1 MFKWIRH
8 CTLIAVTSTL
18 LGCSMLPPAL
28 PGVTLPVL
36 EERTLTSALS
46 LADAQE
52 TSLGQAIT
60 PMVDEHPGL
69 SGIVAL
75 TDALEAF
82 AARLM
87 LVENAERTL
96 DVQYYI
102 WRNDETGRLLLNAI
116 HDAAERG
123 VRVRLLLDDLNSAPL
138 EGVLAHL
145 HSHPLIEVRMF
156 NPFPARSSRT
166 LGFITDFNRAN
177 RRMHNKSLT
186 ADNQATIIGGRNIGD
201 SYFGA
206 GEGFLFTDLD
216 VLAIGPVVQDVSH
229 DFDRFWSSPS
239 AYPLHQ
245 LIDTRHKRSR
255 YQPKSVANMLSNNA
269 QLLAYVDEVM
279 ATDLAANVIQGEV
292 EFLWAR
298 TTMVSDDPLKGLG
311 QAEEQD
317 MIVYQLHKAIG
328 EPQHYLELISPYF
341 VPTRWGVEA
350 LIDLAER
357 GVEIIILT
365 NSLEAT
371 DVAIVHAGY
380 AKWRKKLLR
389 AGIRIFEKRQI
400 LPEDP
405 FLDDDPQLAR
415 LGSSAASL
423 HAKTFAI
430 DGKRVFVG
438 SFNFD
443 PRSALLNTELG
454 FVIDSPE
461 LAHMV
466 DQTFTE
472 RMPMQAYELQL
483 SPAGRL
489 YWLERK
495 PGHIIRHEH
504 DPYTTRM
511 QRLSMRFFSWLP
523 IDWLL

>member
-1 MFKWIRH
+1 MKK
-8 CTLIAVTSTL
+8 TLHYATAILLSTFL
-18 LGCSMLPPAL
+18 LGCSLLPHDL
-28 PGVTLPVL
+28 PGVTLPAL
-36 EERTLTSALS
+36 EERTITTALTLEEANQT
-46 LADAQE
+46 A
-52 TSLGQAIT
+52 LGQTLSPLVA
-60 PMVDEHPGL
+60 DHPDK

-82 AARLM
+82 AARLL
-87 LVENAERTL
+87 LVENAEKTL

-102 WRNDETGRLLLNAI
+102 WRNDDTGRLLLSAL
-116 HDAAERG
+116 HEAAERG
-123 VRVRLLLDDLNSAPL
+123 VRVRLLLDDLNSGPL
-138 EGVLAHL
+138 EGILTHL
-145 HSHPLIEVRMF
+145 HAHPNIEVRMF
-156 NPFPARSSRT
+156 NPFPARRSRV

-177 RRMHNKSLT
+177 RRMHNKSFT
-186 ADNQATIIGGRNIGD
+186 ADNQVTIIGGRNIGD

-216 VLAIGPVVQDVSH
+216 VLAIGPVVTDVSD

-245 LIDTRHKRSR
+245 LVDMQRKRSR
-255 YQPKSVANMLSNNA
+255 YKPQPVAQMLAANDA
-269 QLLAYVDEVM
+269 LVEFMDEVM
-279 ATDLAANVIQGEV
+279 ATTFAADALRGDVT
-292 EFLWAR
+292 FMWAE

-311 QAEEQD
+311 KAEEEQ
-317 MIVYQLHKAIG
+317 MIMHQLQKAVG
-328 EPQHYLELISPYF
+328 EPQHYFELISPYF
-341 VPTRWGVEA
+341 VPTRWGVDA
-350 LIDLAER
+350 LIEMAEQ

-400 LPEDP
+400 LPLDP
-405 FLDDDPQLAR
+405 FMDEEPAVGR

-430 DGKRVFVG
+430 DGQRVFVG

-461 LAHMV
+461 LAQMI

-483 SPAGRL
+483 SPQGRL

-495 PGHIIRHEH
+495 PGHIIRHEK
-504 DPYTTRM
+504 DPYTTWL
-511 QRLSMRFFSWLP
+511 QRFNMRFFSLLP